1 MYLIKRL
8 LRNNKVVKGLGST
21 VKGQQGFSLIEL
33 MVTVAI
39 IGILAAV
46 AIPTYTGYRLK
57 AERSTAWTDL
67 QSLRLLEEQY
77 YAENNLYII
86 GANTTTLQTN
96 LPGFQPDPGSQYG
109 YSVAFSSGN
118 NQTFVATATR
128 STGTDPGPPW
138 TISNTNT
145 RNW

>member
-1 MYLIKRL
+1 MIMR
-8 LRNNKVVKGLGST
+8 RDG
-21 VKGQQGFSLIEL
+21 GFSLIEL

-39 IGILAAV
+39 IGILAAI

-77 YAENNLYII
+77 FAENNTY
-86 GANTTTLQTN
+86 GTLAQLT
-96 LPGFQPDPGSQYG
+96 GFQPDPGSQYT
-109 YSVAFSSGN
+109 YTVNLSG
-118 NQTFVATATR
+118 TTGFTATATR
-128 STGTDPGPPW
+128 SAGTDTGSPW
-138 TISNTNT
+138 WIMNNNT